1 MECSLIM
8 KRSSKEKLQII
19 QRLIAGESI
28 KRVAKQCGL
37 GVPYLS
43 VLYDRYKKYG
53 EEGLCRKKNNY
64 LSPEEKERLIRLHE
78 EKGVSLRSIY
88 TDYDISPSVFKR
100 LLIKVRTQGY
110 SSLYESK
117 KRGRPPK
124 DHSMARPKKK
134 EPQTELEKLQA
145 ENLRLRA
152 ENALLKKVQ
161 TLVEEQ
167 KAQARRS
174 GQKPSTN

>member
-1 MECSLIM
+1 MQRTSE
-8 KRSSKEKLQII
+8 EKLQLI
-19 QRLIAGESI
+19 QRLISGEPI
-28 KRVAKQCGL
+28 KSVAKQCGL
-37 GVPYLS
+37 GVADLS
-43 VLYDRYKKYG
+43 VLYDRYRKYG
-53 EEGLCRKKNNY
+53 KDGLYRKKNNY
-64 LSPEEKERLIRLHE
+64 LSPEDKERLIRLHE

-88 TDYDISPSVFKR
+88 TDYISPTVFKR
-100 LLIKVRTQGY
+100 LLIKVRTQDY
-110 SSLYESK
+110 SSLYEYK

-134 EPQTELEKLQA
+134 EPQTEIERLQA

-152 ENALLKKVQ
+152 ENALLKKVK

-167 KAQARRS
+167 KAQALRS

>member
-1 MECSLIM
+1 M

-19 QRLIAGESI
+19 QRLIDGEPI
-28 KRVAKQCGL
+28 KRVAKECRL
-37 GVPYLS
+37 GVEYLS

-53 EEGLCRKKNNY
+53 KEGLCRKKNNY

-78 EKGVSLRSIY
+78 EKSVSLRSIY

-110 SSLYESK
+110 SSLYEHK

-124 DHSMARPKKK
+124 DMARQKKR
-134 EPQTELEKLQA
+134 EPQTELERLQA

-152 ENALLKKVQ
+152 ENALLKKVK
-161 TLVEEQ
+161 TLVEKQ